1 MEAGSGQVDAVC
13 EAGAQPTTAAH
24 IVKFIR
30 IEEVLIMLPSLLR
43 NRFGFA
49 ALAAGTALMAACGGS
64 EMADSETS
72 DAQTPD
78 AAMADAFTVQAGTP
92 FEADAREPRLRNLRQ
107 LTFDGENAEAYFAF
121 DGTQLVFQRTENA
134 EGACDRIWRMDLAT
148 GDTTAVSSGDG
159 RTTCSYFF
167 PNDDR
172 VIFASTHA
180 ELDVC
185 PAPPDMRQGY
195 VWALYPEY
203 DLWATDPD
211 GGNPVQLTDT
221 PGYDAEATI
230 SPRGDRM
237 VFTSV
242 RDGDLEL
249 YSANLDGSDVVR
261 LTDRIGYDGGAFFS
275 PDGSKIVWRAHYPED
290 PDQIADYQRLLAQGL
305 IRPSELEVYVMDADG
320 SNVRQVTDNGAANFG
335 PFWHPD
341 GERIIWS
348 SNLGDPS
355 GREFDLY
362 MIGYRFESRV
372 SLGLFD
378 YFRRFCCSAYTLLFW

>member
-1 MEAGSGQVDAVC
+1 MVRSSLRRSAFMVLGVLT
-13 EAGAQPTTAAH
+13 GALT
-24 IVKFIR
+24 
-30 IEEVLIMLPSLLR
+30 
-43 NRFGFA
+43 
-49 ALAAGTALMAACGGS
+49 ACGGGDAPDPES
-64 EMADSETS
+64 MDESTDAPTAVASPGGFMVEAGQPFDAD
-72 DAQTPD
+72 PR
-78 AAMADAFTVQAGTP
+78 
-92 FEADAREPRLRNLRQ
+92 EARLRNVRQ
-107 LTFDGENAEAYFAF
+107 LTFDGENAEAYFSF

-159 RTTCSYFF
+159 RTTCSYFY
-167 PNDDR
+167 PSDDR

-185 PAPPDMRQGY
+185 PAPPDMRMGY

-203 DLWATDPD
+203 DLWLTDPD
-211 GGNPVQLTDT
+211 GGNPVRLTDT

-230 SPRGDRM
+230 SPQGDRM

-249 YSANLDGSDVVR
+249 YSANLDGTDVVR

-275 PDGSKIVWRAHYPED
+275 PDGSKIVWRAHYPESED
-290 PDQIADYQRLLAQGL
+290 EIADYQRLLAEGL
-305 IRPSELEVYVMDADG
+305 IRPSELEIYVMDADG
-320 SNVRQVTDNGAANFG
+320 SNIRQVTDNGAANFG

-348 SNLGDPS
+348 SNMGDPS

-362 MIGYRFESRV
+362 MINEDGTGQEQITHT
-372 SLGLFD
+372 GDFD
-378 YFRRFCCSAYTLLFW
+378 GFPMFSPDGRYLVWGSNRNPSHDGNTNVFIAEWVETPEAGAGM